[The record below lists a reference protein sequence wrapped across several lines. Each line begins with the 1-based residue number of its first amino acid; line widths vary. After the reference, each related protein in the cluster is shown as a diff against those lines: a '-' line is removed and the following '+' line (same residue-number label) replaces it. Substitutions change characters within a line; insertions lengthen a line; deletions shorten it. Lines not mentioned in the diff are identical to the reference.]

1 LLRFLSVGSSD
12 LHPIAL
18 QEFSASVDL
27 SGYHILIHSGDM
39 TGDMTGDTTKDMTGD
54 TTKDMILVDMPF
66 VSQLALTFVSEKW
79 Q

>member
-1 LLRFLSVGSSD
+1 MGSSD

-27 SGYHILIHSGDM
+27 SGYHILIHSV
-39 TGDMTGDTTKDMTGD
+39 DMTGDTTEDMT
-54 TTKDMILVDMPF
+54 LVDSMPF
-66 VSQLALTFVSEKW
+66 VLQLALTFVSERW

>member
-1 LLRFLSVGSSD
+1 VGSSD

-39 TGDMTGDTTKDMTGD
+39 TGDTTEDMT
-54 TTKDMILVDMPF
+54 LVDMPF
-66 VSQLALTFVSEKW
+66 VLQLALTFVSERW